1 MTHYLHL
8 IKTTSHKIPM
18 TTIGIDLGTT
28 YSAVGV
34 WQNDKVEI
42 IANDQ
47 GNRTMPSYVAFKG
60 DERLVGEAAKNQSA
74 GNWENTVFDVKRLI
88 GREFSDPVVEE
99 EIGKMP
105 FKVVNKGGR
114 PKVVVDYMGDSKEFT
129 PEQISSMV
137 LEKIKGTAE
146 AYLGKSVTNAVI
158 TVPAYFNDAQRQSTK
173 DAAAIAGLNV
183 KRIINEPTA
192 AAIAYGLDKAKSAES
207 KVLVFDCGGGTHDIS
222 LLSIDDGV
230 FEVLATSGDSHLGGE
245 DFDQRVVGWCVNEF
259 KRKHKQDLTGKQK
272 ALRRLKAACE
282 RAKRILS
289 SANQTTIE
297 IDSLYD
303 GVDFNVALTRAR
315 FNELNADL
323 FRRAMEPV
331 DKVLKDAK
339 VSKSDINEI
348 VLVGGS
354 TRIPK
359 VRELLSE
366 YFGGKELCSSINPD
380 EAVAYGAAVQAA
392 ILDGVQSDKTSNL
405 VVLDVA
411 PLTLGIET
419 AGGIMT
425 SIVDRNTTIPAR
437 KSKVFSTY
445 ADNQPAVTIQVFEGE
460 RKFTKDNH
468 KLGQFELS
476 GIPPAPRG
484 VPQIEVEF
492 NVDANGIL
500 DITAKDKGTGSSNNI
515 KIEKSQGGLSEADI
529 KRMVAEGEQYR
540 EADLAAAEVV
550 ELRNQ
555 VEGLA
560 LEMGEG
566 DWLSENPGAGKEELT
581 AKLNELM
588 AAKAAK
594 QAAEN
599 QGDKPSGDN
608 ASSAPGPNVEE
619 VD

>member
-1 MTHYLHL
+1 
-8 IKTTSHKIPM
+8 M

-34 WQNDKVEI
+34 FLNNTVEI

-74 GNWENTVFDVKRLI
+74 GNWENTVFDAKRLI
-88 GREFSDPVVEE
+88 GREYSDQVVQDEL
-99 EIGKMP
+99 KNLP
-105 FKVVNKGGR
+105 FKVINKNGR

-129 PEQISSMV
+129 PEQISGMV
-137 LEKIKGTAE
+137 LEKIKDTAE
-146 AYLGKSVTNAVI
+146 SYLGKSVTDAVI

-173 DAAAIAGLNV
+173 DAATIAGLNV

-192 AAIAYGLDKAKSAES
+192 AAIAYGLDKKGES

-222 LLSIDDGV
+222 LVSIDDGV

-245 DFDQRVVGWCVNEF
+245 DFDQRIVNWCVTEF
-259 KRKHKQDLTGKQK
+259 KRKHKQDLTGKNK

-297 IDSLYD
+297 IDSLHD
-303 GVDFNVALTRAR
+303 GVDFNVSLTRAR
-315 FNELNADL
+315 FNELNMDL

-339 VSKSDINEI
+339 VGKSEINEI

-359 VRELLSE
+359 IRDLLSE
-366 YFGGKELCSSINPD
+366 YFGGKELCCSINPD

-392 ILDGVQSDKTSNL
+392 VLDGVQSTKTDNL
-405 VVLDVA
+405 VVLDVS

-425 SIVDRNTTIPAR
+425 SIVDRNTTIPTK

-445 ADNQPAVTIQVFEGE
+445 ADNQPAVTIQVYEGE

-468 KLGQFELS
+468 KLGQFELT

-529 KRMVAEGEQYR
+529 KRMVEEGERYR
-540 EADLAAAEVV
+540 EADEAAAELVQ
-550 ELRNQ
+550 LRNQ
-555 VEGLA
+555 VESLA
-560 LEMGEG
+560 MECDES
-566 DWLSENPGAGKEELT
+566 DWLSENPDADKEVLT
-581 AKLNELM
+581 NKINELM
-588 AAKAAK
+588 AKKAANEAAK
-594 QAAEN
+594 EATKEQAKGGGEASE
-599 QGDKPSGDN
+599 PSG
-608 ASSAPGPNVEE
+608 GPNVEE